1 MVEETRKE
9 KRIRRHKRIRAKIA
23 GSAARPRLAVFH
35 SNKHLYVQLIDD
47 EKGLVLA
54 AFSDREYKPKEKKT
68 EIVKEIAKRIAQNAK
83 EQKIGAIV
91 FDRSGYKYH
100 GHIKVLAEEIR
111 TQGIAL

>member
-35 SNKHLYVQLIDD
+35 SNKHLYD

-54 AFSDREYKPKEKKT
+54 AFSDREYKSKEKKT

-111 TQGIAL
+111 AQGIAL